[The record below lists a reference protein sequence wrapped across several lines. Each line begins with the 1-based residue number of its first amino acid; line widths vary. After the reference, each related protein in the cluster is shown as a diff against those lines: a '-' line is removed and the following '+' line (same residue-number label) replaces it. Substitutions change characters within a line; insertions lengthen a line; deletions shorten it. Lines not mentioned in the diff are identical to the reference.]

1 MQESVRLD
9 YLAALGVTGW
19 VPRHPLAH
27 AAYRLTPNL
36 PKSDPVEQVVP
47 KQEPVPSIAQPVASV
62 ASARA
67 AIKPR
72 VTLPEPASQSVAAP
86 ASEELAT
93 QTEPLA
99 AFHLQLWLA
108 GPCALLLEV
117 QGPGLESGMPEVALL
132 RDILRAS
139 GLPPSPHLYAEFHWP
154 LTRNPQFDRSS
165 PAASLALQAFVQA
178 RLESEPI
185 VSLGCFGAHTALLLE
200 PEVDHEG
207 RLLGREEALEQ
218 LPPAWFAPDL
228 DRLLGSPQSKAK
240 LWQQLKRIMYR
251 WKDPS

>member
-9 YLAALGVTGW
+9 YLAALGVTSW
-19 VPRHPLAH
+19 VPRHTLAH
-27 AAYRLTPNL
+27 AAYRLAPSL
-36 PKSDPVEQVVP
+36 PENDPLEQVVP
-47 KQEPVPSIAQPVASV
+47 QQELPSSIVQPVPSV

-72 VTLPEPASQSVAAP
+72 VTLAESSKQPVAAP
-86 ASEELAT
+86 APEELTPQA
-93 QTEPLA
+93 EPLA

-117 QGPGLESGMPEVALL
+117 QGPGLESAMPEFALL
-132 RDILRAS
+132 RDILRAC

-200 PEVDHEG
+200 PEVDLEG

-228 DRLLGSPQSKAK
+228 NALMSSPQSKAK